1 MTNRE
6 REVLKCLQ
14 ENPLVSQNDLAAKL
28 NIARSSVAVHIANLM
43 KKGIIKGKG
52 YIIADNHFVSMI
64 GACNIDV
71 AGIPFTKL
79 IDKDSNPG
87 RVSFS
92 MGGVSRNI
100 AENLRR
106 LDINVELL
114 TIFADDV
121 YGELLKKNCLDL
133 GIEIGNSLSI
143 PNTTT
148 ATYVYI
154 ADSDKDMRLAISD
167 MEIYKNI
174 TPSLLESR
182 KESLE
187 QSKVI
192 VIDTCLELETIEY
205 LLSNINVPVFI
216 DLVSVSRGMK
226 VKEIIGKFHTI
237 KPNRYEAEVLSDIK
251 INNEKDLI
259 TASDFFIE
267 KGVKQVFIS
276 LGSNGVYYNNG
287 IEKGLLPPYKSEIV
301 NTTGAGDSFMAGIV
315 YGFLNDCSILDSA
328 KIASAA
334 ASVCVS
340 SIETIS
346 KTLSYDKIE
355 KIMNDNLLQTSKLKF

>member
-6 REVLKCLQ
+6 REVFKRIQ
-14 ENPLVSQNDLAAKL
+14 ENPLISQNELAAKL

-43 KKGIIKGKG
+43 KKGLIKGKG
-52 YIIADNHFVSMI
+52 YIIADNLYVSMI

-71 AGIPFTKL
+71 AGMPFTKL

-100 AENLRR
+100 SENLRR

-133 GIEIGNSLSI
+133 GIKIGNSLSI

-205 LLSNINVPVFI
+205 LLSNFKVPIFI

-226 VKEIIGKFHTI
+226 VKDIIGKFHTI
-237 KPNRYEAEVLSDIK
+237 KPNRYEAEVLSNIK
-251 INNEKDLI
+251 INNEKDLV
-259 TASDFFIE
+259 TASDYFID

-276 LGSNGVYYNNG
+276 LGANGVFYNNG
-287 IEKGLLPPYKSEIV
+287 IEKGLLPPYKSELV

-315 YGFLNDCSILDSA
+315 YGFLNDCNIVESA

-334 ASVCVS
+334 ASICVS

-355 KIMNDNLLQTSKLKF
+355 KIINDNVLQTNKLIF

>member
-6 REVLKCLQ
+6 REILKYIQ
-14 ENPLVSQNDLAAKL
+14 ENPLISQNELADKL
-28 NIARSSVAVHIANLM
+28 NITRSSVAVHIANLM
-43 KKGIIKGKG
+43 KKGLIKGKG
-52 YIIADNHFVSMI
+52 YIIAEKQYVSMI

-71 AGIPFTKL
+71 AGIPFANL

-106 LDINVELL
+106 LDVNVELL

-121 YGELLKKNCLDL
+121 YGGLLKKNCLDL
-133 GIEIGNSLSI
+133 GIKIGNSVSI
-143 PNTTT
+143 PNATT

-154 ADSDKDMRLAISD
+154 ADSDKDMKLAISD

-182 KESLE
+182 KDSLE
-187 QSKVI
+187 QSNAI

-205 LLSNINVPVFI
+205 LLSNIKVPIFV
-216 DLVSVSRGMK
+216 DLVSISRGMK
-226 VKEIIGKFHTI
+226 IKDIIGKFHTI
-237 KPNRYEAEVLSDIK
+237 KPNKYEAEMLSGIK
-251 INNEKDLI
+251 INNEKDLM
-259 TASDFFIE
+259 TASNYFIE
-267 KGVKQVFIS
+267 KGVEQVFIS
-276 LGSNGVYYNNG
+276 LGADGVYYNNG
-287 IEKGLLPPYKSEIV
+287 IKSGLLPPYKSEVV

-315 YGFLNDCSILDSA
+315 YGYLNNYDIVDSA

-334 ASVCVS
+334 ASICIS

-346 KTLSYDKIE
+346 KTMSLEKIE
-355 KIMNDNLLQTSKLKF
+355 KIINNNNK

>member
-6 REVLKCLQ
+6 REILKFIQ
-14 ENPLVSQNDLAAKL
+14 ENPLISQNELADKL
-28 NIARSSVAVHIANLM
+28 SITRSSVAVHIANLM
-43 KKGIIKGKG
+43 KKGRIKGKG
-52 YIIADNHFVSMI
+52 YIIADNQYVTMI

-71 AGIPFTKL
+71 AGIPFAKL

-106 LDINVELL
+106 LDVNVELL

-133 GIEIGNSLSI
+133 GIKIGNSVSI
-143 PNTTT
+143 PNATT

-154 ADSDKDMRLAISD
+154 ADSDKDMKLAISD

-182 KESLE
+182 KETLG
-187 QSKVI
+187 QSKAI

-205 LLSNINVPVFI
+205 LLSNFEVPIFV
-216 DLVSVSRGMK
+216 DLVSISRGMK
-226 VKEIIGKFHTI
+226 IRDIIGKFHTI
-237 KPNRYEAEVLSDIK
+237 KPNRYEAEMLSGKK
-251 INNEKDLI
+251 INDEKDLM
-259 TASDFFIE
+259 TASNYFIE

-276 LGSNGVYYNNG
+276 LGADGVFYNNG
-287 IEKGLLPPYKSEIV
+287 VKSGLMAPYESEVI

-315 YGFLNDCSILDSA
+315 YGFLNNYDIVESA

-334 ASVCVS
+334 ASICVS

-346 KTLSYDKIE
+346 KTMSLEKIE
-355 KIMNDNLLQTSKLKF
+355 KIINNK

>member
-6 REVLKCLQ
+6 REVLKCIE
-14 ENPLVSQNDLAAKL
+14 ENPLISQNELAAKL

-43 KKGIIKGKG
+43 KKGLIKGKG
-52 YIIADNHFVSMI
+52 YIIADNYYVSMI

-106 LDINVELL
+106 LDVNVELL
-114 TIFADDV
+114 TVFADDV
-121 YGELLKKNCLDL
+121 YANLLKKNCMDL
-133 GIEIGNSLSI
+133 GIKIGNSFNM
-143 PNTTT
+143 PKTTT

-154 ADSDKDMRLAISD
+154 ADSDKDMKLAISD

-174 TPSLLESR
+174 TPTFLELR
-182 KESLE
+182 KDILE
-187 QSKVI
+187 QSKAI
-192 VIDTCLELETIEY
+192 VIDTCLELDAIEY
-205 LLSNINVPVFI
+205 LLDYIKVPIFV

-226 VKEIIGKFHTI
+226 VKNIIGKFHTI
-237 KPNRYEAEVLSDIK
+237 KPNRYEAEMLSGIK

-259 TASDFFIE
+259 TASDYFIE

-287 IEKGLLPPYKSEIV
+287 IEKGLMPPYKSEIV

-315 YGFLNDCSILDSA
+315 YGFLNNCSILDSA
-328 KIASAA
+328 KIASAT
-334 ASVCVS
+334 ASICVS

-346 KTLSYDKIE
+346 KTLSYEKVE
-355 KIMNDNLLQTSKLKF
+355 KIINDNLFQTKSLKF

>member
-6 REVLKCLQ
+6 LEILKYIQ
-14 ENPLVSQNDLAAKL
+14 ENPLISQNELAVKL
-28 NIARSSVAVHIANLM
+28 NITRSSVAVHIANLM
-43 KKGIIKGKG
+43 KKGFIKGKG
-52 YIIADNHFVSMI
+52 YIIADNQNVSII

-71 AGIPFTKL
+71 AGIPFAKL

-106 LDINVELL
+106 LDVNVELL

-133 GIEIGNSLSI
+133 GIKIGNSFSI
-143 PNTTT
+143 PNSTT

-154 ADSDKDMRLAISD
+154 ADSDKDMKLAISD

-174 TPSLLESR
+174 TPSLLESK

-187 QSKVI
+187 QSKVV

-205 LLSNINVPVFI
+205 LLSNIKVPVFV
-216 DLVSVSRGMK
+216 DLVSISRGMK
-226 VKEIIGKFHTI
+226 IKDIIGKFHTI
-237 KPNRYEAEVLSDIK
+237 KPNRYEAEMLSDIK
-251 INNEKDLI
+251 INDEKDLMA
-259 TASDFFIE
+259 ASNYFIE

-276 LGSNGVYYNNG
+276 LGADGVYYNNG
-287 IEKGLLPPYKSEIV
+287 IQNGLLPPYKSDVV

-315 YGFLNDCSILDSA
+315 YGFLNNYDILESA

-334 ASVCVS
+334 ASICVS

-346 KTLSYDKIE
+346 KTLSLEKIE
-355 KIMNDNLLQTSKLKF
+355 TIINNN

>member
-6 REVLKCLQ
+6 REILKHIQ
-14 ENPLVSQNDLAAKL
+14 ENPLISQNELADKL
-28 NIARSSVAVHIANLM
+28 SITRSSVAVHIANLM
-43 KKGIIKGKG
+43 KKGLIKGKG
-52 YIIADNHFVSMI
+52 YIISDNQYVSII

-71 AGIPFTKL
+71 AGIPFNKL

-106 LDINVELL
+106 LNVNVELL

-121 YGELLKKNCLDL
+121 YGDSLKKNCMDL
-133 GIEIGNSLSI
+133 GIRIGNSASI
-143 PNTTT
+143 HNATT

-154 ADSDKDMRLAISD
+154 ADSDKDMKLAISD

-174 TPSLLESR
+174 TPDLLESR
-182 KESLE
+182 KECIE
-187 QSKVI
+187 QSKAI

-205 LLSNINVPVFI
+205 LVTNFDVPVFV

-226 VKEIIGKFHTI
+226 VKDIIGKFHTI
-237 KPNRYEAEVLSDIK
+237 KPNKYEAEMLSGLK
-251 INNEKDLI
+251 INGINDLKK
-259 TASDFFIE
+259 ASEYFIE

-276 LGSNGVYYNNG
+276 LGADGVYYSDRIKN
-287 IEKGLLPPYKSEIV
+287 GLLPAYESDVV

-315 YGFLNDCSILDSA
+315 YGYLNNYDILESA
-328 KIASAA
+328 KIGSAA
-334 ASVCVS
+334 ASICIS
-340 SIETIS
+340 CLDTIS
-346 KTLSYDKIE
+346 KTMSWDKIE
-355 KIMNDNLLQTSKLKF
+355 KIINNN

>member
-6 REVLKCLQ
+6 REVLKCIE
-14 ENPLVSQNDLAAKL
+14 ENPLISQNELAAKL

-43 KKGIIKGKG
+43 KKGLIKGKG
-52 YIIADNHFVSMI
+52 YIIADNYYVSMI

-79 IDKDSNPG
+79 INKDSNPG
-87 RVSFS
+87 KVSFS

-106 LDINVELL
+106 LDIKVELL
-114 TIFADDV
+114 TVFAGDV
-121 YGELLKKNCLDL
+121 YADLLKKNCMDL
-133 GIEIGNSLSI
+133 GIKIGNSLSM

-154 ADSDKDMRLAISD
+154 ADSDKDMKLAISD

-174 TPSLLESR
+174 TPTLLESR
-182 KESLE
+182 KDMLE
-187 QSKVI
+187 QSKAI
-192 VIDTCLELETIEY
+192 VIDTCLELEAIEY
-205 LLSNINVPVFI
+205 LLDNIKVPIFV

-226 VKEIIGKFHTI
+226 VKDIIGKFHTI
-237 KPNRYEAEVLSDIK
+237 KPNRYEAEMLSGIK
-251 INNEKDLI
+251 INSEKDLI
-259 TASDFFIE
+259 AASDYFIE

-276 LGSNGVYYNNG
+276 LGANGVYYSNG
-287 IEKGLLPPYKSEIV
+287 FEKGLMSPYKSEIV

-334 ASVCVS
+334 ASICVS
-340 SIETIS
+340 SLETIS
-346 KTLSYDKIE
+346 KTLSYDKVE
-355 KIMNDNLLQTSKLKF
+355 KIMNDNLFQTNSLEF

>member
-6 REVLKCLQ
+6 HEVLMCIQ
-14 ENPLVSQNDLAAKL
+14 ENPLISQNELAAKL
-28 NIARSSVAVHIANLM
+28 NITRSSVAVHIANLM
-43 KKGIIKGKG
+43 KKGLIKGKG
-52 YIIADNHFVSMI
+52 YIIADNQYVSII

-79 IDKDSNPG
+79 IEKDSNPG
-87 RVSFS
+87 KVSFS

-106 LDINVELL
+106 LDVKVELL
-114 TIFADDV
+114 TVFAGDV
-121 YGELLKKNCLDL
+121 HGELLKKSCMDL
-133 GIEIGNSLSI
+133 GIRICNSLNI
-143 PNTTT
+143 PNETT

-174 TPSLLESR
+174 SPSFLESK
-182 KESLE
+182 KEVLE
-187 QSKVI
+187 QSKAI

-205 LLSNINVPVFI
+205 LLSNINVPIFV
-216 DLVSVSRGMK
+216 DLVSIARGMK
-226 VKEIIGKFHTI
+226 VKNIIGKFHTI
-237 KPNRYEAEVLSDIK
+237 KPNRYEAEMLSDIK
-251 INNEKDLI
+251 INSEKDLMA
-259 TASDFFIE
+259 ASDYFIE
-267 KGVKQVFIS
+267 KGVSQVFIS
-276 LGSNGVYYNNG
+276 LGADGVYYNNG
-287 IEKGLLPPYKSEIV
+287 NEKGLFPPYKSEVV

-315 YGFLNDCSILDSA
+315 YGFLNDYNIIDSA

-334 ASVCVS
+334 ASICVS

-346 KTLSYDKIE
+346 KTLSLEKIE
-355 KIMNDNLLQTSKLKF
+355 RIVNDNLI

>member
-6 REVLKCLQ
+6 REILKCLQ
-14 ENPLVSQNDLAAKL
+14 ENPLISQNELAAKL

-43 KKGIIKGKG
+43 KKGLIKGKG

-133 GIEIGNSLSI
+133 GIKIGNSISI

-154 ADSDKDMRLAISD
+154 ADSDKDMKLAISD

-187 QSKVI
+187 KSKVI

-205 LLSNINVPVFI
+205 LLSNIKVPIFV

-226 VKEIIGKFHTI
+226 VKDIIGKFHTI

-259 TASDFFIE
+259 AASDFFIE

-287 IEKGLLPPYKSEIV
+287 IEKGLLPPYESEVV

-315 YGFLNDCSILDSA
+315 YGFLNDCSIIDSA

-334 ASVCVS
+334 ASICVS

-346 KTLSYDKIE
+346 KTMSYEKVE
-355 KIMNDNLLQTSKLKF
+355 KIMNDNLLQSNKLKF

>member
-6 REVLKCLQ
+6 HEILKCIQ
-14 ENPLVSQNDLAAKL
+14 ENPLISQNELAAKL

-43 KKGIIKGKG
+43 KKGLIKGKG
-52 YIIADNHFVSMI
+52 YIIADNHYVSMI

-87 RVSFS
+87 KVSFS

-106 LDINVELL
+106 LDVNVELI

-133 GIEIGNSLSI
+133 GIKIGNSLSI
-143 PNTTT
+143 HNATT

-174 TPSLLESR
+174 TPSLIESR
-182 KESLE
+182 KEILE

-205 LLSNINVPVFI
+205 LLENFNVPIFI
-216 DLVSVSRGMK
+216 DLVSISRGKK
-226 VKEIIGKFHTI
+226 VKNIIGKFHTI
-237 KPNRYEAEVLSDIK
+237 KPNRYEAEMLSDIK
-251 INNEKDLI
+251 INNENDLMR
-259 TASDFFIE
+259 ASDYFIS

-276 LGSNGVYYNNG
+276 LGADGVYYNNG
-287 IEKGLLPPYKSEIV
+287 VEKGLMPPYKCEVV

-315 YGFLNDCSILDSA
+315 YGYLNDYSIIDSA

-334 ASVCVS
+334 AAICVS
-340 SIETIS
+340 SMETIS
-346 KTLSYDKIE
+346 KTLSLE
-355 KIMNDNLLQTSKLKF
+355 KVNEIIKENSNIRL